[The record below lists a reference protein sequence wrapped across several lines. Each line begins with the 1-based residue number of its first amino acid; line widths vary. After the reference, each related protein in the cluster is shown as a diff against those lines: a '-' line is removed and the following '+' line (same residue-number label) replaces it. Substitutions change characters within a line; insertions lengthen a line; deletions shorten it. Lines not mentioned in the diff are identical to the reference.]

1 MRSCLYKFLSLSC
14 VLALFGG
21 SVLARDN
28 EPTKKRNFNSSYIVD
43 EKISDDEEVQ
53 EIDYYPFTKSKGS
66 IAREN
71 VIGIRISKNKITLLG
86 KDKTYSEE
94 QWKDEN
100 FTEADCFSKY
110 PELLSV
116 EICNLN
122 LTKEVLKGIRKFLP
136 MTVKNLIINSCTVAK
151 RDFEEFTD
159 IITRHKQLEFLTIM
173 DPSMARAESAKLL
186 AAVGDLEVI
195 KCLRLTLGELG
206 DEGCT
211 ILQKTLEK
219 SKETLSE
226 LNLGF
231 MRVKDSQVYD
241 NLLRFLGELKKLNRL
256 EYSVL
261 ESTENQVREFFG
273 SLANLKELRDLK
285 ICFDD
290 FNSHDGV
297 EAYHNSKAL
306 NAALEQLKHLENL
319 DISDMNL
326 PDSVLQTISTALER
340 LTRLKTLNVSGD
352 PINEQTAKVLATSL
366 KGMNSLISFVANNC
380 EMSDSAFSSLC
391 SGLQN
396 DSLQYAYFRGNNIAG
411 AVKSLSVSQMKN
423 LIAVNFADNKI
434 TLPDVIG
441 FMETIPSGTKLKVVN
456 WEGNDFS
463 GVSERQQV
471 KERNRLKIW
480 KKEHGVNTLDLGI

>member
-14 VLALFGG
+14 IIALFGS
-21 SVLARDN
+21 SVFAKDYKPIN
-28 EPTKKRNFNSSYIVD
+28 KRHFDSGYTD
-43 EKISDDEEVQ
+43 EKISDDEEAQ
-53 EIDYYPFTKSKGS
+53 EIDYYPFVKSKGS
-66 IAREN
+66 MAREN
-71 VIGIRISKNKITLLG
+71 VIGIRISEKKITLLG

-94 QWKDEN
+94 WWKEED
-100 FTEADCFSKY
+100 FMEADSFSKY

-116 EICNLN
+116 EICNFN
-122 LTKEVLKGIRKFLP
+122 LTRKVLEDIRKFLP
-136 MTVKNLIINSCTVAK
+136 MTVKNLIVNSCTVAN

-173 DPSMARAESAKLL
+173 DPNMARAESAKLL

-195 KCLRLTLGELG
+195 KGLRLTLGELG
-206 DEGCT
+206 DEGCN

-226 LNLGF
+226 LNIGF
-231 MRVKDSQVYD
+231 MRVKDGPVYD
-241 NLLRFLGELKKLNRL
+241 NLLRFLGELKKLKKL

-261 ESTENQVREFFG
+261 ESTENQVREFFS

-285 ICFDD
+285 ICFGD

-306 NAALEQLKHLENL
+306 NAALGQLEYLENL

-326 PDSVLQTISTALER
+326 PDSVLQTISSALER
-340 LTRLKTLNVSGD
+340 LTRLKILNVSGN
-352 PINEQTAKVLATSL
+352 PINEQTAKVLEASL
-366 KGMNSLISFVANNC
+366 KKMNSLVSFIANNC
-380 EMSDSAFSSLC
+380 EMTDSAFSTLC

-396 DSLQYAYFRGNNIAG
+396 DSLRYVYFSGNNIAG
-411 AVKSLSVSQMKN
+411 SVKSMSVSQMKN
-423 LIAVNFADNKI
+423 LIAINFANNKI
-434 TLPDVIG
+434 TLSDIIG
-441 FMETIPSGTKLKVVN
+441 FMETIPSETKLEVVN
-456 WEGNDFS
+456 WEGNDFT
-463 GVSERQQV
+463 GLNEHQQI
-471 KERNRLKIW
+471 KERNKLKIW

>member
-14 VLALFGG
+14 IIALFGG
-21 SVLARDN
+21 SVLAKDY
-28 EPTKKRNFNSSYIVD
+28 EPIKRRHIDSSYID
-43 EKISDDEEVQ
+43 ERSSDDEEAQ
-53 EIDYYPFTKSKGS
+53 EIDYYPFVKSKGS
-66 IAREN
+66 MAREN
-71 VIGIRISKNKITLLG
+71 VIGVRISGKKIILLG
-86 KDKTYSEE
+86 KDRTYSEE
-94 QWKDEN
+94 QWKNED
-100 FTEADCFSKY
+100 FMEADCFSKY

-122 LTKEVLKGIRKFLP
+122 LTREVLEGIRKFLP
-136 MTVKNLIINSCTVAK
+136 MTVKNLIINSCTVANK
-151 RDFEEFTD
+151 DFEEFTD

-173 DPSMARAESAKLL
+173 DPNMARAESAKLL

-195 KCLRLTLGELG
+195 KYLRLTLGELG

-231 MRVKDSQVYD
+231 MRVKDSQIYD
-241 NLLRFLGELKKLNRL
+241 NLLRFLGELKKLERL

-261 ESTENQVREFFG
+261 ESTENQVREFFS
-273 SLANLKELRDLK
+273 SLANLKKLKDLK

-297 EAYHNSKAL
+297 EAYHNSRAF
-306 NAALEQLKHLENL
+306 NSALEQLNHLENL
-319 DISDMNL
+319 DISDTNL
-326 PDSVLQTISTALER
+326 PDSVLQTISSALEK
-340 LTRLKTLNVSGD
+340 LTKLKTLNVSGD
-352 PINEQTAKVLATSL
+352 PINEQTARVLAASL
-366 KGMNSLISFVANNC
+366 KGMNSLISFIANNC

-396 DSLQYAYFRGNNIAG
+396 DSLRYAYFSSNNIAG
-411 AVKSLSVSQMKN
+411 AVKSMPVSQMKN

-434 TLPDVIG
+434 TLSDIIG
-441 FMETIPSGTKLKVVN
+441 FMETIPSETKLEVVN
-456 WEGNDFS
+456 WEGNDFT
-463 GVSERQQV
+463 GLDEHQQV
-471 KERNRLKIW
+471 KERNKLKIW